1 MPARLPSLLRSRRLA
16 LALLLVAACGTAPQ
30 SAVRRASVAVPARGA
45 MPWLPLA
52 AETFAR
58 AKAEGKLIV
67 LDRSAEWCHWCHV
80 MEAET
85 YGDPRVRALLEKHFL
100 AVKVDVDSR
109 PDLEE
114 RYGDY
119 GWPATVVLSPDG
131 QELGKLRGYIEA
143 DRFLEILHGVLA
155 ARPEAEAA
163 RATVRTAP
171 RPGDRLTLELLDW
184 AANAVAVELED
195 YWDPQQGGWGVRQKA
210 PIGANNLWLLSRAA
224 RGDEVARRRAL
235 YTLEQQAA
243 LIDPVWGGIYQYSEG
258 STWRTPHFEKLMT
271 YQAPALESYA
281 RAYRLTREPVQLAR
295 ARAMFDYLQRFLLRE
310 RGTFA
315 GSQDADLH
323 AHEPSKPFLRGAEYY
338 AKPERE
344 RLALGVPR
352 IDPHQYGEDN
362 GLAIAAYVA
371 YFEAT
376 GDERALAVAKRAAA
390 ILLAEHGDPR
400 GGITHEPRKADAA
413 TPELRFLADN
423 AALGLALVRL
433 YEATREAKW
442 RDAAAGLAR
451 FVLAELVD
459 EPSGALFA
467 NTLDP
472 AAVGVLAARRIPFEA
487 NVRALRFLLRLRA
500 AQPELAGELTAPIER
515 LARYVM
521 APENYKT
528 SGRFLGELLLAL
540 DELRAGYGTSG
551 SVTVAPS
558 PAPNGK
564 VSAGRPATRALL
576 SGV

>member
-1 MPARLPSLLRSRRLA
+1 M
-16 LALLLVAACGTAPQ
+16 
-30 SAVRRASVAVPARGA
+30 AVPGPGA

-52 AETFAR
+52 AETFVR

-67 LDRSAEWCHWCHV
+67 LDGSAEWCHWCHV

-163 RATVRTAP
+163 RATVHTAP
-171 RPGDRLTLELLDW
+171 HPGDRLTSELIDW
-184 AANAVAVELED
+184 AAHAVAVELED
-195 YWDPQQGGWGVRQKA
+195 YWDPRQGGWGVRQKA

-281 RAYRLTREPVQLAR
+281 RAYQLTRDPVQLAR

-323 AHEPSKPFLRGAEYY
+323 AHEPSKPFMRGAEYY
-338 AKPERE
+338 AKPAHE

-352 IDPHQYGEDN
+352 VDPHQYGEDN
-362 GLAIAAYVA
+362 GLAIAAYVS
-371 YFEAT
+371 YFEVTA
-376 GDERALAVAKRAAA
+376 DARALAAAERAAT
-390 ILLAEHGDPR
+390 IVLAEHGSAA
-400 GGITHEPRKADAA
+400 GGITHAPRKAAA
-413 TPELRFLADN
+413 VAPELRFLADN

-433 YEATREAKW
+433 YEATHVSRWREE
-442 RDAAAGLAR
+442 AARLAR
-451 FVLAELVD
+451 FMLAELID
-459 EPSGALFA
+459 ARSGALFA
-467 NTLDP
+467 NTADP
-472 AAVGVLAARRIPFEA
+472 AAVGVLAARRIPFDA

-500 AQPELAGELTAPIER
+500 AQPELASELTAPIER
-515 LARYVM
+515 LARYLM
-521 APENYKT
+521 APEVYKT

-540 DELRAGYGTSG
+540 DELRAHHGTSG
-551 SVTVAPS
+551 STIVAPS
-558 PAPNGK
+558 PAPNGN
-564 VSAGRPATRALL
+564 VSPGRPATKAAL

>member
-1 MPARLPSLLRSRRLA
+1 MKRVARSWLWQWLA
-16 LALLLVAACGTAPQ
+16 LAALVVSGSCGLGPQRVETVAP
-30 SAVRRASVAVPARGA
+30 VAPTSGA
-45 MPWLPLA
+45 LEWLPLT

-58 AKAEGKLIV
+58 ARAEGKLIV
-67 LDRSAEWCHWCHV
+67 LDGSAEWCHWCHV
-80 MEAET
+80 MEEET
-85 YGDPRVRALLEKHFL
+85 YGDPRVRALLEARFL

-119 GWPATVVLSPDG
+119 GWPATVVFSPEG
-131 QELGKLRGYIEA
+131 RELGKLRGYIEA
-143 DRFLEILHGVLA
+143 DRFLEILQGVLA
-155 ARPEAEAA
+155 AQPEAEAA
-163 RATVRTAP
+163 RAVVTTAP
-171 RPGDRLTLELLDW
+171 PRSEAGRLAPELVDW
-184 AANAVAVELED
+184 AAHAVAVELED
-195 YWDPQQGGWGVRQKA
+195 YWDARQGGWGVRQKA

-224 RGDEVARRRAL
+224 RGDAVARQRAL

-281 RAYRLTREPVQLAR
+281 RAYQLTGQRVQLDR
-295 ARAMFDYLQRFLLRE
+295 ARAMFGYLQRFLLRE

-323 AHEPSKPFLRGAEYY
+323 AHEPEKPFLRGAEYY

-352 IDPHQYGEDN
+352 VDPHQYGEDN
-362 GLAIAAYVA
+362 GLAIAAYVT

-376 GDERALAVAKRAAA
+376 GEARALAAAERAAR
-390 ILLAEHGDPR
+390 IVLAEHGDAR
-400 GGITHEPRKADAA
+400 GGITHTPRKADAA

-423 AALGLALVRL
+423 AAFGLALVRL
-433 YEATREAKW
+433 YEVTRQPHW
-442 RDAAAGLAR
+442 RAAAHELAR
-451 FVLAELVD
+451 FLLAELAD
-459 EPSGALFA
+459 GESGAFFA
-467 NTLDP
+467 NTADP
-472 AAVGVLAARRIPFEA
+472 AAVGALAARRIPVEA

-500 AQPELAGELTAPIER
+500 AQPPLGGELTAPIER

-521 APENYKT
+521 SPEVYKP

-540 DELRAGYGTSG
+540 DELRA
-551 SVTVAPS
+551 
-558 PAPNGK
+558 
-564 VSAGRPATRALL
+564 PATAPVAAR
-576 SGV
+576 